1 MLNASCALGNA
12 IICTS
17 DQGGID
23 VLTSSTKNTIT
34 HYSEKARHYFDL
46 YNSVEAENVHSDWK
60 AFLQNANKSTAL
72 DVGAGSGRDANWL
85 AEQGWKVTAAEP
97 ADELRNLAQA
107 NSHNSVIW
115 CNASLPALTALPQA
129 PKTYDL
135 ILLSAVWMH
144 LPKDERPPALKRLAE
159 LLSVNGTM
167 YISLRFGP
175 NDEARPMHPVSF
187 EELATLAKSN
197 RLIARNLNTVP
208 NQDGLKRDDV
218 KWVTVEVV
226 KIAD

>member
-1 MLNASCALGNA
+1 M
-12 IICTS
+12 
-17 DQGGID
+17 
-23 VLTSSTKNTIT
+23 TKTIE
-34 HYSEKARHYFDL
+34 HYSEKAQHYYDL
-46 YNSVEAENVHSDWK
+46 YNSVDAERVHSDWK
-60 AFLQNANKSTAL
+60 AFLQTANKGNAL

-107 NSHNSVIW
+107 NSHNSVTW
-115 CNASLPALTALPQA
+115 CNASLPALNALPQQ

-144 LPKDERPPALKRLAE
+144 LHKDERPAALKSLAE
-159 LLSVNGTM
+159 LLSENGNM

-175 NDEARPMHPVSF
+175 NDEARPMHPVSY

-197 RLIARNLNTVP
+197 GLTARNLTPVP
-208 NQDGLKRDDV
+208 SQDGLNRDDV
-218 KWVTVEVV
+218 KWVTALIC
-226 KIAD
+226 K